1 MVNKKY
7 VNAKCFVFSENGYE
21 EITYIELCRRWEHD
35 KNYKDRKFIPLH
47 GMLVEVTPKDYIDFY
62 RNKRRQKYI
71 DERSKENGD
80 ISYEALTADG
90 LNGNDVIASGEEDIA
105 EAVTRKIMI
114 DKLSRCLPLLEK
126 SEQKLIRALYFEEM
140 SERQFSVFS
149 GIPQKTINNRKKKIL
164 LKLKKL
170 LES

>member
-21 EITYIELCRRWEHD
+21 EITYIELCSRCEHD

-47 GMLVEVTPKDYIDFY
+47 GMLVEVKPKDYIDFY

-80 ISYEALTADG
+80 ISYDALTADG

-105 EAVTRKIMI
+105 EAVARKIMV
-114 DKLSRCLPLLEK
+114 DKLNRCLPLLEK
-126 SEQKLIRALYFEEM
+126 TEQELIRALYFEEM

>member
-1 MVNKKY
+1 MANKKY
-7 VNAKCFVFSENGYE
+7 VNAKCFVFSENGYK
-21 EITYIELCRRWEHD
+21 EITYIELCHRCEHD

-47 GMLVEVTPKDYIDFY
+47 GMLVEVTTKDYIDFY

-80 ISYEALTADG
+80 ISYDALTTDG
-90 LNGNDVIASGEEDIA
+90 MDGNDVIASGEEDVA
-105 EAVTRKIMI
+105 EAVTKKIMI
-114 DKLSRCLPLLEK
+114 DKLNRCLPLLEK
-126 SEQKLIRALYFEEM
+126 SEQELIRALYFDEL
-140 SERQFSVFS
+140 SERQFSTCS

-170 LES
+170 LEN